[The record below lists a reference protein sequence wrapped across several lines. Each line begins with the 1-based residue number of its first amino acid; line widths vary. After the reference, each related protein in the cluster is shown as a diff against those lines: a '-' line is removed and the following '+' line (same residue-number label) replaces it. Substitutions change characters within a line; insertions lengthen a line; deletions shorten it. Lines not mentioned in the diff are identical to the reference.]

1 MEKIKVL
8 SIMHLDQFK
17 ECMNGNM
24 PSQKMWGLYEM
35 SQKKDIDL
43 KILPFGC
50 SMFSII
56 KEIRL
61 FKPVIVYLPFFD
73 SKKILFS
80 FLIEV
85 APHI

>member
-43 KILPFGC
+43 K
-50 SMFSII
+50 
-56 KEIRL
+56 
-61 FKPVIVYLPFFD
+61 FFHLD
-73 SKKILFS
+73 VLC
-80 FLIEV
+80 LV
-85 APHI
+85 